1 MANKEN
7 FTFKSNASDIDVYAV
22 KWIPEGDIKA
32 VVQICHGMSE
42 YIERYDGFARFL
54 AENGVLVVGHD
65 LLGHGFTAKNPD
77 DYGYFADWAG
87 NGKLV
92 SDIFKLKVIIKKDYP
107 DIPYF
112 LLGHSF
118 GSLLAREYIVRFKD
132 DIDGVILMGTM
143 NYSDF
148 EVHIARSISKVI
160 ALFKGKR
167 YRSDLIYGL
176 AIGGFNKRYE
186 DEAHN
191 AWLTRNLDI
200 VKQFNKD
207 KMCTFIFTVGAFID
221 MFDGLL
227 EVNNPDNIAT
237 INKELPIL
245 IMSGEEDPA
254 GKYGKGVRKLYTTLR
269 QNGVNARLKLY
280 KNCRHELLN
289 EKNKIQVYKD
299 IYIWINKYISR

>member
-1 MANKEN
+1 MVNKVN

-32 VVQICHGMSE
+32 VVQICHGLND

-65 LLGHGFTAKNPD
+65 LLGHGFTAKQPD

-107 DIPYF
+107 DLPYF
-112 LLGHSF
+112 ILGHSF

-148 EVHIARSISKVI
+148 ELHIAR
-160 ALFKGKR
+160 ALAKITALLRGKR
-167 YRSDLIYGL
+167 YRSDLLYGI
-176 AIGGFNKRYE
+176 AVHGFNKRYE
-186 DEAHN
+186 NEVHN
-191 AWLTRNLDI
+191 AWLTRDLDI
-200 VKQFNKD
+200 VRQFNKD
-207 KMCTFIFTVGAFID
+207 KLCSFIITVGAFID

-227 EVNNPDNIAT
+227 EVNDSDNIGT

-245 IMSGEEDPA
+245 IMSGEEDPV
-254 GKYGKGVRKLYTTLR
+254 GKYGKGVRRLYTTLR
-269 QNGVNARLKLY
+269 QHGVNARLKLY

-289 EKNKIQVYKD
+289 EKNKIQIYKD
-299 IYIWINKYISR
+299 IYVWINKYTSR